1 MVRMPVMV
9 FWGNG
14 SSALRFAVYKQL
26 HTFIFLLTDLGLTV
40 SWLGL
45 VGLGSEPQVR
55 SKSLWTGGYLGPTF
69 LMEDHESVKDIQNCV
84 SLEEFTSH
92 IC

>member
-1 MVRMPVMV
+1 MVRMPVMA
-9 FWGNG
+9 FLGNG

-26 HTFIFLLTDLGLTV
+26 QAFIFLLTDLGLTV

-55 SKSLWTGGYLGPTF
+55 SKSL
-69 LMEDHESVKDIQNCV
+69 
-84 SLEEFTSH
+84 
-92 IC
+92 